1 MTGAPTRSRLG
12 AVAVTPRPLP
22 AYCDMFQLAVD
33 DLLAGPILDCPAG
46 ASSFG
51 ALVRAIGGEVT
62 SVDPAYAAP
71 DGLVDRVAADIARIS
86 AWQRANPAGFN
97 WHYLGSPEELAKT
110 WAAALSIFAAD
121 FAPDDARY
129 VAAALPRLP
138 FPDDRFALTLSGFL
152 LFVYP
157 ELFGPDELL
166 AALRELTRVTRGEVR
181 VYPVL
186 SSAGEPYAE
195 LPALR
200 AALAAHGVDTE
211 IRNTGCAVE
220 HDPGQRPDARL
231 PERATHDHHDPAAG
245 PGRDARPRVGGARR
259 DGRGRPRPYAA
270 LWADSA
276 DVTLYG
282 AWGPMDRGHDTVTT
296 RSGGSGAVSPAARWC
311 PPTTWWRSAET
322 SPTRWAPSAA
332 PSASTAASP
341 SR

>member
-1 MTGAPTRSRLG
+1 MTGAPTRARLG

-71 DGLVDRVAADIARIS
+71 DDLVDRVAADIARIS

-97 WHYLGSPEELAKT
+97 WDYLGSPEELATT
-110 WAAALSIFAAD
+110 WDAALSIFAAD
-121 FAPDDARY
+121 FTPDDARY

-166 AALRELTRVTRGEVR
+166 VALRELTRVTRGEVR

-186 SSAGEPYAE
+186 SSAGEAYAE

-211 IRNTGCAVE
+211 IRNTGCAWNTTPGSDQMLVCRKE
-220 HDPGQRPDARL
+220 H
-231 PERATHDHHDPAAG
+231 T
-245 PGRDARPRVGGARR
+245 
-259 DGRGRPRPYAA
+259 
-270 LWADSA
+270 
-276 DVTLYG
+276 
-282 AWGPMDRGHDTVTT
+282 
-296 RSGGSGAVSPAARWC
+296 
-311 PPTTWWRSAET
+311 
-322 SPTRWAPSAA
+322 
-332 PSASTAASP
+332 
-341 SR
+341 

>member
-1 MTGAPTRSRLG
+1 VTGAPTRARLG

-97 WHYLGSPEELAKT
+97 WDYLGSPEELAKT

-166 AALRELTRVTRGEVR
+166 VALRELTRVTRGEVR

-186 SSAGEPYAE
+186 SSAGEAYAE

-211 IRNTGCAVE
+211 IRNTGCAWNTT
-220 HDPGQRPDARL
+220 PGSDQMLVCRK
-231 PERATHDHHDPAAG
+231 EYT
-245 PGRDARPRVGGARR
+245 
-259 DGRGRPRPYAA
+259 
-270 LWADSA
+270 
-276 DVTLYG
+276 
-282 AWGPMDRGHDTVTT
+282 
-296 RSGGSGAVSPAARWC
+296 
-311 PPTTWWRSAET
+311 
-322 SPTRWAPSAA
+322 
-332 PSASTAASP
+332 
-341 SR
+341 